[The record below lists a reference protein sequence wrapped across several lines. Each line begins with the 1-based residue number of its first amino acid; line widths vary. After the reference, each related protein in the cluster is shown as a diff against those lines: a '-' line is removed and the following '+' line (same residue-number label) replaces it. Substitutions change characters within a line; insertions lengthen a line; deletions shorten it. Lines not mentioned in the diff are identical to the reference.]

1 MNLFAINGSFLLERT
16 TGIQRY
22 ALELVCALDKLEI
35 KDIKIELI
43 VSQKVLT
50 IPELQNIKIVKYGN
64 IKKAII
70 WEQINF
76 AFYCITQKAIPIN
89 LCNITPLL
97 KSGGIS
103 CIHDVSYKAN
113 PEYFS
118 NWYGFFSRIWHR
130 INYWFICKFQKK
142 IVTISEFSKN
152 EIIKYYIVKTEKISI
167 ISNAWQH
174 IIQKP
179 YQSLNPES
187 LGSDNY
193 FFAMSSVA
201 KNKNFKWILEIA
213 KKNSEQKFKIAGSFN
228 PTRFGVDINFNKFKN
243 VEFLGYVND
252 EQAKILMQN
261 ARAFLFPSFYEGF
274 GLPPLEALALGTQII
289 VSNIP
294 VLKEVYGGSAHYID
308 PYDYDVDL
316 EKILREP
323 IAPANEVLDRFSWEK
338 SAKRLQQIIGEI
350 LRA

>member
-1 MNLFAINGSFLLERT
+1 MRKFAINGSFLLERT

-43 VSQKVLT
+43 VSQKILN
-50 IPELQNIKIVKYGN
+50 IPRLQNIKIVKYGN
-64 IKKAII
+64 IKKAIL

-97 KSGGIS
+97 KPCGIS

-113 PEYFS
+113 SEYFS
-118 NWYGFFSRIWHR
+118 NWYGFLSRIWHR
-130 INYWFICKFQKK
+130 INYWFICKFSKK

-152 EIIKYYIVKTEKISI
+152 EIIKYYKVKTKKISI
-167 ISNAWQH
+167 IPNAWQH
-174 IIQKP
+174 IIQKSC
-179 YQSLNPES
+179 QSLNSEN

-213 KKNSEQKFKIAGSFN
+213 KKNSEQKFKIAGNFN
-228 PTRFGVDINFNKFKN
+228 PTRFGVDIDFSKLKN

-252 EQAKILMQN
+252 EQAKSLMQN
-261 ARAFLFPSFYEGF
+261 TRAFLFPSFYEGF
-274 GLPPLEALALGTQII
+274 GLPPLEALALGTRII

-294 VLKEVYGGSAHYID
+294 VLREVYGDSAHYID
-308 PYDYDVDL
+308 PYDYDIDL
-316 EKILREP
+316 GDILREP
-323 IAPANEVLDRFSWEK
+323 TAPANEVLDRFSWEK
-338 SAKRLQQIIGEI
+338 SAEI
-350 LRA
+350 LREIMREVA